1 MSTALA
7 RRGGT
12 ADLGGERPRHVRQE
26 KETKMG
32 MKMRALAA
40 AALLA
45 AGCASPRTEAGVPDP
60 APAANVGRVEREVVE
75 AVNRYRQ
82 EHGLPLL
89 RPNARIATI
98 ARRHSEAAAR
108 GEVALQDGE
117 SRVRARAVSVTMP
130 VQNWAEDVVLG
141 RLSDA
146 EAAPRLADMLI
157 AAGRAHI
164 ETATFEDIGIGI
176 ARDPSGHW
184 FLTSILILSRGGYQR
199 P

>member
-1 MSTALA
+1 
-7 RRGGT
+7 
-12 ADLGGERPRHVRQE
+12 
-26 KETKMG
+26 
-32 MKMRALAA
+32 MRIPAVAA

-45 AGCASPRTEAGVPDP
+45 AGCATPRAQAGAADPAP
-60 APAANVGRVEREVVE
+60 APAANVGRVEREVVD

-82 EHGLPLL
+82 EHQLPLL

-108 GEVALQDGE
+108 GEVALSDGE

-141 RLSDA
+141 RLDDA
-146 EAAPRLADMLI
+146 EAAPRLAAMLI
-157 AAGRAHI
+157 AAGRAHL
-164 ETATFEDIGIGI
+164 ETATFEDIGIGV
-176 ARDPSGHW
+176 ARDASGHY